1 MCLHLTPALAH
12 IPTAAVPRAATAT
25 PVPSSLPT
33 TTCAPAGPAPQAS
46 TIASVC
52 RRHRAPERRMHGSSS
67 AFQVARPPVT
77 PVPCGSNAGTR
88 QHMSDASAERAAMPL
103 SSAKQLGPRPGRRR
117 ARLAAGPGRPQCS
130 TKVRRSPVVHAV
142 GSARAGNAGRRR
154 LG

>member
-1 MCLHLTPALAH
+1 MWPHLTPALAH

-25 PVPSSLPT
+25 PAPSSCETRHVP
-33 TTCAPAGPAPQAS
+33 PQAQHRGYR
-46 TIASVC
+46 TTASC
-52 RRHRAPERRMHGSSS
+52 RRHHAPERGMHGSSS

-88 QHMSDASAERAAMPL
+88 QHMSDAPAERAAMPL
-103 SSAKQLGPRPGRRR
+103 SSAKQTGATARASQSTAGGR
-117 ARLAAGPGRPQCS
+117 AGARPQRS
-130 TKVRRSPVVHAV
+130 MEVGRSPVVHAV